1 MTVLVCPASGGA
13 FGCRALMLAVLA
25 FAAIAAPASAQP
37 SDADERAAFTLS
49 SSEVFTTHDSPF
61 FYLTFRRIPQLDFRV
76 YKVRDPFTFFRQLKD
91 PHQLGSDEPYVPQE
105 RSWIERIADWKAR
118 QRSTIRSFLRA
129 QVSRAYRAERRAS
142 QDQAVVAQRV
152 ALQVNT
158 FAQVPLLNPDQ
169 LVTSWREVLPNNRD
183 SEMRRV
189 PLEVKEPG
197 VYLVEAV
204 QDLLRAY
211 TIVIVSDVGM
221 VTKVSPGQ
229 LVMFAAN
236 RFSGEPVAGCDVQVM
251 AGGTATPAGATSAD
265 GLVEHTL
272 PGEKADNTVGV
283 ARCGDQVAATDPGS
297 WYLEGSVRQL
307 VGYIYT
313 DKPIYRP
320 GHRVHVKAVLRW
332 RERDA
337 LQPFDRPQVELAAS
351 DLNDKVIFRQSLAV
365 DEFGAVQASF
375 AVPAT
380 AALGIYSL
388 RIASGDE
395 VATGAFEVQEY
406 RKPEFEVI
414 VTPQS
419 RFVVQ
424 GEEAVA
430 TVQARYYFGQP
441 VANARVRYVVN
452 QQPYYSPL
460 RFSDGFEGT
469 ESTYWYGSGDQREE
483 GELRLDA
490 NGQGEIRVPLTVD
503 DNGRDF
509 SARIEAQV
517 TDASSREVSGNTTV
531 HATYGPF
538 LVAAQTRGYV
548 FKPGGR
554 VEADIRTVTY
564 TGEPRANVPVTAILE
579 RITYAQ
585 GYYGEPTAT
594 RIAEATARTDAKGTA
609 TAALTLPNA
618 SGSFRIRVTTTVDE
632 RELTGQT
639 WVWVPGAQETAFE
652 GDRFVELIADR
663 RSYQPGDTA
672 RLMLRGDTV
681 SGPILVTKEG
691 QHVTWY
697 RVLRPA
703 ASDAIEVP
711 IEAGD
716 VGDTYINVSYMR
728 EGRLYRAERRISVPP
743 TDRTLQITLTANQA
757 VSKPQEPG
765 LFTVNVTDAAG
776 APVQAQL
783 SLGVID
789 EAVYGVKPDETPDP
803 ARFFYT
809 REYSRVGT
817 VFSREYNFTG
827 YSGNDRLQLASRK
840 RRPYTLADF
849 KGDKQPQPEVRKDFP
864 DAIYWIAD
872 LVTDAQGRAT
882 VSIRYPDALTTWR
895 LTARAVTKDTLV
907 GAAVTRTTTTKDL
920 IVRVITPRFLTEGDE
935 VVLPTLVHNY
945 RPDPRAADVSID
957 VTGLSPAGD
966 TTAPRASSGAL
977 ASGAERRDDWRYAA
991 PTVGTARV
999 TARAKTETDTDA
1011 VELPVP
1017 VLPYG
1022 LHREALASGSMNG
1035 ATEQKAELTVPATSN
1050 PAGRLVTVQLAPSLA
1065 GSLLGAVDYL
1075 TGYPYGCTEQTL
1087 SSFLPNVLVT
1097 RTLTQ
1102 LGLAPTE
1109 RLSALDRQ
1117 VSDGLRRLADYQHD
1131 DGGWGWWKTDEN
1143 HPFMTAYALYGLVE
1157 ARGAG
1162 YKADEWRISNGTRAL
1177 AQMYAQYPRA
1187 EPDLKAYMAY
1197 VLTRATDGKEPIT
1210 WYAEGAQAQYDH
1222 AAARDEL
1229 WNARSRMSTYG
1240 RALLLLVLDAVGD
1253 LRGTELATSL
1263 SAEAETRGELSWWQ
1277 SDNDPLLFDSVETS
1291 VEATAFAVQALVK
1304 RDPRN
1309 PLVERAVR
1317 WLILNRTG
1325 GYWSSTKQTAM
1336 ALYGLLE
1343 FLKARNEKP
1352 QPVTVDVFVNGALA
1366 GTQAFTA
1373 ASITA
1378 PDPVSITAPAQ
1389 EGANAVRLV
1398 TRGDGPVYWSAAATY
1413 YDTAAAAERS
1423 GTRQLAITRRYA
1435 KLRSVQQDAN
1445 QQRASQQRSEIV
1457 YREEEFDGTAAPGD
1471 VLTVRLTVAGSKD
1484 WRYLVLEDP
1493 LPAGVEAVQDTTA
1506 YPLERG
1512 RPGAAWWTGSRVE
1525 YRDSRTVFFQES
1537 FEDGRYEFVYL
1548 VKVISSGQ
1556 FRAIPAQIA
1565 PMYVPGVTASSE
1577 PQTLTVTLPA
1587 EGAK

>member
-1 MTVLVCPASGGA
+1 MTHTRAFKPSSRFAVLFC
-13 FGCRALMLAVLA
+13 FLLAVAAATPALA
-25 FAAIAAPASAQP
+25 QTPP
-37 SDADERAAFTLS
+37 EEPTAFTLS
-49 SSEVFTTHDSPF
+49 SSEVFTTRDAPY
-61 FYLTFRRIPQLDFRV
+61 FYLTFRRIPELDFRV
-76 YKVRDPFTFFRQLKD
+76 YKVRDPFAFFGLLKD
-91 PHQLGSDEPYVPQE
+91 PHQLGSEEPYVAQE
-105 RSWIERIADWKAR
+105 RSWIERIAAWKAR
-118 QRSTIRSFLRA
+118 QRSTIRGFLRA
-129 QVSRAYRAERRAS
+129 QVTRSYRAQRRAT
-142 QDQAVVAQRV
+142 QDQTVVAQRV
-152 ALQVNT
+152 QLEVNT

-169 LVTSWREVLPNNRD
+169 LVTSWRELLPNNRD
-183 SEMRRV
+183 AEMRRV

-204 QDLLRAY
+204 SDLLRAY

-236 RFSGEPVAGCDVQVM
+236 RFSGEPIAGCDVRVLT
-251 AGGTATPAGATSAD
+251 GGVATPAGATSAD
-265 GLVEHTL
+265 GLAEQAL
-272 PGEKADNTVGV
+272 PDQKVDNMVGL
-283 ARCGDQVAATDPGS
+283 ARCEDQVAATDPGS
-297 WYLEGSVRQL
+297 WYLQGDLRQL
-307 VGYIYT
+307 LGYVYT

-320 GHRVHVKAVLRW
+320 GHMVHVKAVLRW

-337 LQPFDRPQVELAAS
+337 LKPFDRPQVELSAS

-365 DEFGAVQASF
+365 DQFGAVQASF

-380 AALGIYSL
+380 ASLGTYTL
-388 RIASGDE
+388 RIASGDA

-414 VTPQS
+414 VTPEA

-441 VANARVRYVVN
+441 VANARVRWVVN

-469 ESTYWYGSGDQREE
+469 ESTYWYGGGQQRDE

-490 NGQGEIRVPLTVD
+490 NGYGEIRVPLTID

-554 VEADIRTVTY
+554 VETDIRAVSY
-564 TGEPRANVPVTAILE
+564 TGEPRPNVPVTAVLE

-585 GYYGEPTAT
+585 GYYGDPTAT
-594 RIAEATARTDAKGTA
+594 RIAETTARTDAKGAA
-609 TAALTLPNA
+609 TVQLTLPNA
-618 SGSFRIRVTTTVDE
+618 SGSFRIRVTTTVIG

-639 WVWVPGAQETAFE
+639 WVWVPGATDTTLEDE
-652 GDRFVELIADR
+652 ERFVELIADK
-663 RSYQPGDTA
+663 RSYRPGETA

-681 SGPILVTKEG
+681 SGPIFVTKEG
-691 QHVTWY
+691 QHVAWY

-711 IEAGD
+711 IDAGD

-728 EGRLYRAERRISVPP
+728 DGRLYRAERRVSVPP
-743 TDRTLQITLTANQA
+743 VERTLQVTLTANQTVA
-757 VSKPQEPG
+757 KPQEPG

-776 APVQAQL
+776 APVQAQV

-789 EAVYGVKPDETPDP
+789 EAVYAVKADETPDP

-827 YSGNDRLQLASRK
+827 YSGRDRLQLAARK

-849 KGDKQPQPEVRKDFP
+849 KGDKSPQPEVRKDFP
-864 DAIYWIAD
+864 DAIYWIGD
-872 LVTDAQGRAT
+872 LVTDARGRAT

-895 LTARAVTKDTLV
+895 LTARAVTRDTLV
-907 GAAVTRTTTTKDL
+907 GATVSRTTTTKDL

-935 VVLPTLVHNY
+935 VVLPTIVHNY
-945 RPDPRAADVSID
+945 RPDPRAAGVSID
-957 VTGLSPAGD
+957 VSGLTPAGE
-966 TTAPRASSGAL
+966 TTAPGESMGAL
-977 ASGAERRDDWRYAA
+977 ASGAERRDDWRYTA
-991 PTVGTARV
+991 PTVATAKV
-999 TARAKTETDTDA
+999 TVHAKTETDTDA
-1011 VELPVP
+1011 VELPLP

-1022 LHREALASGSMNG
+1022 LRRDAQASGSMNG
-1035 ATEQKAELTVPATSN
+1035 AGEQTAELTVPAMSN
-1050 PAGRLVTVQLAPSLA
+1050 PAGRLVTVHLAPSLA
-1065 GSLLGAVDYL
+1065 GSLLGAVDFL
-1075 TGYPYGCTEQTL
+1075 TTYPYGCTEQTL

-1117 VSDGLRRLADYQHD
+1117 VSDGLRRLADFQHD
-1131 DGGWGWWKTDEN
+1131 DGGWGWWKTDQN

-1157 ARGAG
+1157 ARNAG

-1187 EPDLKAYMAY
+1187 VPDLKAYMAY
-1197 VLTRATDGKEPIT
+1197 VLSRTSEKTEPIT
-1210 WYAEGAQAQYDH
+1210 WYADGAASRYDH

-1229 WNARSRMSTYG
+1229 WTARGRMSAYG
-1240 RALLLLVLDAVGD
+1240 RALLLLVLDAAND
-1253 LRGTELATSL
+1253 ARGAELATAL
-1263 SAEAETRGELSWWQ
+1263 SSEVETRGELSWWK
-1277 SDNDPLLFDSVETS
+1277 SETDPLLFDTVETS

-1343 FLKARNEKP
+1343 FLKARSEKP
-1352 QPVTVDVFVNGALA
+1352 QPVSVEVYVNGSWA
-1366 GTQAFTA
+1366 GTQAFSA

-1378 PDPVSITAPAQ
+1378 PDPIAITAPAQ
-1389 EGANAVRLV
+1389 EGTNAVRIV
-1398 TRGDGPVYWSAAATY
+1398 TNGDGPVYWSAAATY
-1413 YDTAAAAERS
+1413 YDTSGASERS

-1435 KLRSVQQDAN
+1435 KLRPVQQKNA
-1445 QQRASQQRSEIV
+1445 IV
-1457 YREEEFDGTAAPGD
+1457 YREEAFDGTAAPGD

-1493 LPAGVEAVQDTTA
+1493 LPAAVEAVQDTTA
-1506 YPLERG
+1506 YPLEQG
-1512 RPGAAWWTGSRVE
+1512 RPDRLWWTGSRVE
-1525 YRDSRTVFFQES
+1525 YRDARTVFFQET

-1548 VKVISSGQ
+1548 VKVISSGR

-1577 PQTLTVTLPA
+1577 PQTVIVTLPS
-1587 EGAK
+1587 GGPQ